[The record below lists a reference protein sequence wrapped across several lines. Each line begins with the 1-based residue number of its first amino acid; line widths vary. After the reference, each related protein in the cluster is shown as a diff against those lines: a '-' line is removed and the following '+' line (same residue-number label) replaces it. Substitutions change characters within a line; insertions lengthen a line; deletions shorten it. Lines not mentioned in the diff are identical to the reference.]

1 MSFSQTA
8 THTTKAPVEACLPIC
23 AILSMK
29 SEKYPPQGIQGLNRG
44 FRREIFSNLDTPFN
58 AQNLRR
64 IKQRKGH
71 CFIRTP
77 VTMRTIRTMVRCPS
91 HHPFHCEWLSYEQGR
106 FGIILIAQKWQ
117 TNLTDKTLVKAIVKI
132 SMGCYNFLS
141 YHNIIIRVKIKHAQ
155 C

>member
-71 CFIRTP
+71 CFIRTSSDDEDDKDDGE
-77 VTMRTIRTMVRCPS
+77 MS
-91 HHPFHCEWLSYEQGR
+91 
-106 FGIILIAQKWQ
+106 
-117 TNLTDKTLVKAIVKI
+117 LTSPI
-132 SMGCYNFLS
+132 SL
-141 YHNIIIRVKIKHAQ
+141 
-155 C
+155 